1 MKVRRLRWPVGRLI
15 WESKGHGMK
24 AVAAAFAEKYPQQQ
38 HRRDKLHLMVAI
50 VGTGLVVTCVTRTPP
65 ATPGLPGQSVT
76 VNLRQGSDNVSW
88 RRPAHRWGEA
98 TDPESRIPEEI
109 AGDMGERHPEE
120 SGPVMMPHEPLPGQK
135 VTPCPGSSQVMYG
148 GCWYETANKTPCPPD
163 LFQEGQKCYVPI
175 HAKEPKPSCVKTQPP
190 NPEHR

>member
-24 AVAAAFAEKYPQQQ
+24 AVAAAFAETNLDAVKSTLTHTDAVTELINAKIDTSAQQ
-38 HRRDKLHLMVAI
+38 HRRNKLHLMVAI
-50 VGTGLVVTCVTRTPP
+50 VGTGFFVTCVTRTPP
-65 ATPGLPGQSVT
+65 ATPGLPGQSSVT
-76 VNLRQGSDNVSW
+76 VNLRQGSDHVSW

-98 TDPESRIPEEI
+98 TDPQTRVPEEI

-135 VTPCPGSSQVMYG
+135 VTPCPGLLH
-148 GCWYETANKTPCPPD
+148 P
-163 LFQEGQKCYVPI
+163 
-175 HAKEPKPSCVKTQPP
+175 
-190 NPEHR
+190 